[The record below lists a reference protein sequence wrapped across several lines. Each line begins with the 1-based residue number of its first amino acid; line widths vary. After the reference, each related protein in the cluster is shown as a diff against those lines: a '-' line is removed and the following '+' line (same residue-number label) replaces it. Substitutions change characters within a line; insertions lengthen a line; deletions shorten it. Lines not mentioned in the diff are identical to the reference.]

1 MTTFA
6 DHLAPRVAALF
17 DPPHSRTAR
26 TVRAVA
32 RNTGHTAAFIHS
44 RLAGEAEFRLRD
56 LDGFIE
62 YLDITASMLL
72 TGEPGE
78 KGEGGIL
85 RIVGT
90 RLLAAIQLAGFTAT
104 EVGRDVLGDG
114 TPLRASEVER
124 GTSALRPSHV
134 DAVLGHLGLPWD
146 TVLRPVLGPYD
157 LGLLRQ
163 VGLRGTPELD
173 AQLATLGKVERAAA
187 VVVTEDDAV
196 AWLARAR
203 GEYVPSRPK
212 GSNANGAGGMLNR
225 AGCAAAVR
233 RLGAQQLL
241 DLTPPITLTPAGRA
255 LVATGSPF

>member
-32 RNTGHTAAFIHS
+32 RNTSHTAAYVQT

-56 LDGFIE
+56 LDGFIK

-72 TGEPGE
+72 AGEPGE

-85 RIVGT
+85 RMVGM

-114 TPLRASEVER
+114 TPLRASEIER

-163 VGLRGTPELD
+163 VGLRGTPELEAAMAAMSKID
-173 AQLATLGKVERAAA
+173 RAAA
-187 VVVTEDDAV
+187 VVLTEDDAV
-196 AWLARAR
+196 TWLARAR

-233 RLGAQQLL
+233 RLVAQGLL
-241 DLTPPITLTPAGRA
+241 VDNTILALTPAGRA
-255 LVATGSPF
+255 LVAAGS

>member
-17 DPPHSRTAR
+17 DPDHSRTAR
-26 TVRAVA
+26 TVHAVA
-32 RNTGHTAAFIHS
+32 KETGHTSAYLRA

-56 LDGFIE
+56 LDGFLA
-62 YLDITASMLL
+62 YLDIAPSMLL

-78 KGEGGIL
+78 SYPSL
-85 RIVGT
+85 LATVGR

-114 TPLRASEVER
+114 TPLRASEIER

-187 VVVTEDDAV
+187 LVVTEADAV

-233 RLGAQQLL
+233 RLASQQLL
-241 DLTPPITLTPAGRA
+241 DLAPPITLTPAGRA
-255 LVATGSPF
+255 LVAAGS